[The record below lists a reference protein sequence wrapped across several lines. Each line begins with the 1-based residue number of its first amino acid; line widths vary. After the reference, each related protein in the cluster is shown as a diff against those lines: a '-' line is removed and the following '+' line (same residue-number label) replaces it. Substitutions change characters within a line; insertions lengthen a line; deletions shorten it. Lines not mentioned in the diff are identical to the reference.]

1 METIILVHG
10 VGLWGTEM
18 FLLKYRLGKLGY
30 NCQQF
35 YYSTR
40 YKTLAENATMLQ
52 NFLLSKSDDII
63 HFVGHSLGGLLISQ
77 LFQDYSQQVS
87 GRIVVLGT
95 PFRGSKIASRLNRK
109 KWCKFLLGK
118 SVMSGLSQR
127 LLPPLDRDVGVIAGS
142 LDIGTGWLFGISR
155 PNDSLIAVKE
165 TYLPE
170 IKEHIVLPVSH
181 SGLLLFPKV
190 SLLIHTFLQ
199 TGNFSIC

>member
-18 FLLKYRLGKLGY
+18 FLLKYRLQKLGY
-30 NCQQF
+30 QCQQF
-35 YYSTR
+35 CYSTR
-40 YKTLAENATMLQ
+40 LQTIAENAASLQ
-52 NFLLSKSDDII
+52 NLLSSKSNDKI

-77 LFQDYSQQVS
+77 LFQNYPQQAS

-95 PFRGSKIASRLNRK
+95 PFRGSEIARRLSRRK
-109 KWCKFLLGK
+109 WGKFLLGK

-127 LLPPLDRDVGVIAGS
+127 LLPPVDRDVGVIAGS
-142 LDIGTGWLFGISR
+142 LDIGSGWLLGISR

-170 IKEHIVLPVSH
+170 IKQHIVLPVSH
-181 SGLLLFPKV
+181 SGLLLSAKV

-199 TGNFSIC
+199 TGNFS

>member
-18 FLLKYRLGKLGY
+18 FLLNYRLGKLGY

-40 YKTLAENATMLQ
+40 YKNLAENAAMLQ
-52 NFLLSKSDDII
+52 KFLLSKSDNTI

-77 LFQDYSQQVS
+77 FFQDYPQKAS
-87 GRIVVLGT
+87 GRIVLLATPLRDSEIARRLSKRKLG
-95 PFRGSKIASRLNRK
+95 R
-109 KWCKFLLGK
+109 FLLGK
-118 SVMSGLSQR
+118 SVISGLSQR

-142 LDIGTGWLFGISR
+142 LDIGTGLLLGISR

-170 IKEHIVLPVSH
+170 IKEHIVLPFSH
-181 SGLLLFPKV
+181 SWLLFSAKV
-190 SLLIHTFLQ
+190 SLFIHTFLQ
-199 TGNFSIC
+199 TGNFS

>member
-18 FLLKYRLGKLGY
+18 FLLKYRLRKLGY

-40 YKTLAENATMLQ
+40 YKNLAENAAILQ
-52 NFLLSKSDDII
+52 NFLLSKSEDTI

-77 LFQDYSQQVS
+77 FFQDYPQKSS
-87 GRIVVLGT
+87 GRIVLLGT
-95 PFRGSKIASRLNRK
+95 PWRGSEIARRLSQRK
-109 KWCKFLLGK
+109 LGKFLLGK
-118 SVMSGLSQR
+118 SVISGLSQR

-142 LDIGTGWLFGISR
+142 LDIGTGFLLGVSR
-155 PNDSLIAVKE
+155 PNDSLISVKE

-170 IKEHIVLPVSH
+170 IKEHIVLQVSH
-181 SGLLLFPKV
+181 SSLLLSAKV
-190 SLLIHTFLQ
+190 SLFIHTFLQ
-199 TGNFSIC
+199 TGNFS